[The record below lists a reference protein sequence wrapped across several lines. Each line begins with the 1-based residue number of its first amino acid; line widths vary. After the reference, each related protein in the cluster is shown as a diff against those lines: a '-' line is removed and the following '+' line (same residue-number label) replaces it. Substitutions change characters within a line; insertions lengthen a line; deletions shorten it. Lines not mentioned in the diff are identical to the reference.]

1 MNIINWFKSLFV
13 RENKY
18 KKIAEDLKTLV
29 DDLHLELKAKKEKE
43 VFTFICPPSEENTQ
57 QYLSALASFYGN
69 PHSKWFLYQLEH
81 AMVVKFKHP
90 ETPPEFCRGA
100 LAMIDMIY
108 DGLANASEEIKKI
121 NRAGNNG

>member
-18 KKIAEDLKTLV
+18 KKIAEDLKIIV

-43 VFTFICPPSEENTQ
+43 IFTFICPPGDDDIQ
-57 QYLSALASFYGN
+57 QYLSVLSSFYSN
-69 PHSKWFLYQLEH
+69 PHSKWFLYQLERS
-81 AMVVKFKHP
+81 MVSKFKQP
-90 ETPPEFCRGA
+90 DTPAEFCRGA

-121 NRAGNNG
+121 NRAVNNG